1 MDSELAVVDGGKEC
15 PVIGQGTE
23 GTHPAAAPLPWL
35 FQSLEQLVEGSGV
48 VDGSES
54 VQIPC
59 CIFVGESSSAVEV
72 GNAPTQSTPSAGS
85 FAVSF
90 LASVDAE
97 VIGVMDGGLG
107 PQDAAFRSIGL
118 S

>member
-1 MDSELAVVDGGKEC
+1 
-15 PVIGQGTE
+15 
-23 GTHPAAAPLPWL
+23 
-35 FQSLEQLVEGSGV
+35 LVKGSGV

-59 CIFVGESSSAVEV
+59 CSFLGELGSAVQV
-72 GNAPTQSTPSAGS
+72 GNAPAQSTPSARS

-90 LASVDAE
+90 LATVDAE

-118 S
+118 VIKFHGVAVDTVFDTYSLGAAFEVADDFSGEVLV

>member
-1 MDSELAVVDGGKEC
+1 
-15 PVIGQGTE
+15 
-23 GTHPAAAPLPWL
+23 L

-59 CIFVGESSSAVEV
+59 CSFVGELGSAVYV
-72 GNAPTQSTPSAGS
+72 GSAPAQSTPGAGS
-85 FAVSF
+85 FAVSL

-107 PQDAAFRSIGL
+107 AQDAAFRSIGL
-118 S
+118 VVKFHGVAIDAVLDAHSLGPAFEVTDDFSGEVLV

>member
-1 MDSELAVVDGGKEC
+1 
-15 PVIGQGTE
+15 
-23 GTHPAAAPLPWL
+23 L

-48 VDGSES
+48 VDSSES
-54 VQIPC
+54 VKISC
-59 CIFVGESSSAVEV
+59 CSFVGELGSAVQV

-90 LASVDAE
+90 LPSVDAE

-107 PQDAAFRSIGL
+107 PQEAAFRSISLVIKFHGVAVDAVFDTYSL
-118 S
+118 DAAFEVTDDFSAEVLM